1 MTPGERDEVRAM
13 AQVQIDHHRA
23 TPLVS
28 QANKDG
34 CRCTDCQNARA
45 VLRYVPPG
53 DFAAPAGFTLQPV
66 AATADTPASVVTVS
80 PKGRFWPL
88 DVEMARQMGAAYM
101 AAADAA
107 EED

>member
-1 MTPGERDEVRAM
+1 MTPGERDEVLRIA
-13 AQVQIDHHRA
+13 AGFFA
-23 TPLVS
+23 CEP
-28 QANKDG
+28 KDALTLAG
-34 CRCTDCQNARA
+34 MIKLCNAI
-45 VLRYVPPG
+45 LRYVPPG
-53 DFAAPAGFTLQPV
+53 DAAAPAGFTLQPV

>member
-1 MTPGERDEVRAM
+1 VTPAERDEVRSLAVRPCVPNCT
-13 AQVQIDHHRA
+13 AHGACIVGRA
-23 TPLVS
+23 I
-28 QANKDG
+28 
-34 CRCTDCQNARA
+34 
-45 VLRYVPPG
+45 LRYVPPG
-53 DFAAPAGFTLQPV
+53 DAAAPAGFTMQPV

-88 DVEMARQMGAAYM
+88 EVEMARQMGAAYM

>member
-1 MTPGERDEVRAM
+1 MTPAERDEVRAM
-13 AQVQIDHHRA
+13 AERHLKYHLGGLKHCA
-23 TPLVS
+23 
-28 QANKDG
+28 
-34 CRCTDCQNARA
+34 DCQNARA

-53 DFAAPAGFTLQPV
+53 VATAPAGFVLQPV

-88 DVEMARQMGAAYM
+88 DVESARQMGAAYM

>member
-13 AQVQIDHHRA
+13 ANAPCVPTCTEHGACIVGRA
-23 TPLVS
+23 I
-28 QANKDG
+28 
-34 CRCTDCQNARA
+34 
-45 VLRYVPPG
+45 LRYVPPG
-53 DFAAPAGFTLQPV
+53 DVTAPAGFVLQPV